1 MSRAAFYSAVRKRP
15 FGGALVQSQV
25 DGMETIL
32 DAWNGLAISDDRR
45 WLAYMLATTFHETAA
60 TMQPIRER
68 GGSAYFTRMYDIR
81 GERPRVA
88 TELGNSRPGDG
99 ALYHGRGYV
108 QLTGRRNY
116 ARASDVVQYD
126 LLADPDAAMR
136 ADIATAIMFAGMRD
150 GWFTGKRLAD
160 YFSRTK
166 DDPANARRIINGTDK
181 AQMIAGYHRDFLAA
195 LGNG

>member
-25 DGMETIL
+25 DGMEAIL

-45 WLAYMLATTFHETAA
+45 WLAYMLATTYHETAA

-68 GGSAYFTRMYDIR
+68 GGTAYFTRMYDIR
-81 GERPRVA
+81 GERPHVA
-88 TELGNSRPGDG
+88 RALGNTQPGDG
-99 ALYHGRGYV
+99 ALYHGRGYP
-108 QLTGRRNY
+108 QLTGRANY
-116 ARASDVVQYD
+116 AKASIVVQYD
-126 LLADPDAAMR
+126 LIADPDAAMR
-136 ADIATAIMFAGMRD
+136 PDFATAIMFAGMRD

-160 YFSRTK
+160 YFSRAK
-166 DDPANARRIINGTDK
+166 DDPVNARRIINGTDK
-181 AQMIAGYHRDFLAA
+181 AQLIAGYHRDFLAA

>member
-32 DAWNGLAISDDRR
+32 DAWAALAISDDRR
-45 WLAYMLATTFHETAA
+45 WLAYMLATTYHETAA

-68 GGSAYFTRMYDIR
+68 GGAAYFTRMYDIR

-88 TELGNSRPGDG
+88 TELGNTRPGDG
-99 ALYHGRGYV
+99 ALFHGRGYV

-116 ARASDVVQYD
+116 ARASDVVQHD
-126 LLADPDAAMR
+126 LVADPDAAMR
-136 ADIATAIMFAGMRD
+136 PDFATAIMFAGMRD

-181 AQMIAGYHRDFLAA
+181 AQLIAGYHRDFLAA
-195 LGNG
+195 FGNG

>member
-45 WLAYMLATTFHETAA
+45 WLAYMLATTYHETAA

-68 GGSAYFTRMYDIR
+68 GGTAYFTRMYDIR
-81 GERPRVA
+81 GERPHVA
-88 TELGNSRPGDG
+88 AELGNSRPGDG
-99 ALYHGRGYV
+99 ALFHGRGYV

-126 LLADPDAAMR
+126 LLANPDAAMR
-136 ADIATAIMFAGMRD
+136 TDFATAIMFAGMRD
-150 GWFTGKRLAD
+150 GWFTRKRLAD
-160 YFSRTK
+160 YFSRAK
-166 DDPANARRIINGTDK
+166 DDPVNARRIINGTDK
-181 AQMIAGYHRDFLAA
+181 AQLIAGFHRDFLTA
-195 LGNG
+195 LDNG